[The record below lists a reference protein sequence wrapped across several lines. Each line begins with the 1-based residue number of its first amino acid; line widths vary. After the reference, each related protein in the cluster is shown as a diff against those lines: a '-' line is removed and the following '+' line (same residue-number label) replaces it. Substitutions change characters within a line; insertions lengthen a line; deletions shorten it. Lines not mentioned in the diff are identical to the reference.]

1 MMNRNII
8 SLAILLLV
16 LGMIS
21 TVGCYLVQEEGA
33 KAMFYSLA
41 MIGQVSGTLVVYL
54 EYREAKMW
62 EEES

>member
-16 LGMIS
+16 AGMLS
-21 TVGCYLVQEEGA
+21 TVGCYLAEDKAAE
-33 KAMFYSLA
+33 AMFYSLA
-41 MIGQVSGTLVVYL
+41 LIGQVSGILVVYL
-54 EYREAKMW
+54 EYKEAKMW

>member
-16 LGMIS
+16 AGMMS
-21 TVGCYLVQEEGA
+21 TIGCYLAQEEGA
-33 KAMFYSLA
+33 KAMFYGLA
-41 MIGQVSGTLVVYL
+41 LIGQVSGTLVVYL
-54 EYREAKMW
+54 ENREAKMW